1 MVRAEMNRIFTLP
14 YKMTGPTNINDGTR
28 LEEAELVCQMMCV
41 HAGTATDLAE
51 AALTVVNKPAD
62 PLPLDGIHKFFVGHA
77 LFMLP
82 MTVFAASITKMY
94 KLYGGWWERPSL
106 IRSDD

>member
-1 MVRAEMNRIFTLP
+1 
-14 YKMTGPTNINDGTR
+14 MTWPTNKNDGTR
-28 LEEAELVCQMMCV
+28 LEEAKLVCQMMCV

-82 MTVFAASITKMY
+82 MIVFAASITKSW
-94 KLYGGWWERPSL
+94 KFDERCSLRPVVVRSGGYYFLEVRYEAL
-106 IRSDD
+106 